1 LLRRYNRSQHL
12 PIAASHRRNPPAAGV
27 LLERVVRGSAGMSD
41 SVTITAT
48 STATPGRHLIDIRH
62 NHIVADSTSARGGS
76 GEAPVAT
83 ELFLASLATCALAVI
98 TDQARQRGITAREYR
113 ADVSTSIDPGDS
125 TRFEHIAF
133 TFRLPGIA
141 KTAAE
146 ELVGEFT
153 KICPIYNTAARTTP
167 VSIAVDVE

>member
-1 LLRRYNRSQHL
+1 
-12 PIAASHRRNPPAAGV
+12 
-27 LLERVVRGSAGMSD
+27 MSN

-48 STATPGRHLIDIRH
+48 TTATPGRHLIDIRH
-62 NHIVADSTSARGGS
+62 NHFVADSTQARGGS

-98 TDQARQRGITAREYR
+98 TDQARQRGIIAREYR
-113 ADVSTSIDPGDS
+113 ADVSTSVDPEDS

-141 KTAAE
+141 KSAADA
-146 ELVGEFT
+146 LVGEFT

-167 VSIAVDVE
+167 VSIAVEVE